1 MHSCFS
7 LYTVLSMFQNLC
19 EPSIVNSCSL
29 IHLMSI
35 ESLRPFYARNSI
47 KCLGILQCL
56 FLYLLCKK
64 EFIAYKLPVSSTLCI
79 SFGMLYAIHLHW
91 LPCRWF
97 PVWRH
102 HVAMVFCDYRAS
114 LLKIEQNLSYLS
126 RWKYTRVKTNWHV
139 WLETKCK
146 MKFVYISQTFDELEC
161 QMYRISHFFS
171 TFSMFCR
178 IKFKEKPARYSDC

>member
-29 IHLMSI
+29 IHLMSN

-56 FLYLLCKK
+56 FLYLLCIK
-64 EFIAYKLPVSSTLCI
+64 EFIAYKLSVSSTLCI
-79 SFGMLYAIHLHW
+79 SLGMLYAIHLHW

-114 LLKIEQNLSYLS
+114 LLKIEQNLHYNQLS
-126 RWKYTRVKTNWHV
+126 I
-139 WLETKCK
+139 K
-146 MKFVYISQTFDELEC
+146 MKIHTGMYDLKRNVRWNLYISRRRLMNWNVKCIEFL
-161 QMYRISHFFS
+161 ISFRRFRC
-171 TFSMFCR
+171 F
-178 IKFKEKPARYSDC
+178 AG

>member
-79 SFGMLYAIHLHW
+79 SFGMLYALHLHW

-114 LLKIEQNLSYLS
+114 LLKIEQNLHYNQLS
-126 RWKYTRVKTNWHV
+126 I
-139 WLETKCK
+139 K
-146 MKFVYISQTFDELEC
+146 MKIHTC
-161 QMYRISHFFS
+161 QNKLACM
-171 TFSMFCR
+171 TWNEM
-178 IKFKEKPARYSDC
+178 